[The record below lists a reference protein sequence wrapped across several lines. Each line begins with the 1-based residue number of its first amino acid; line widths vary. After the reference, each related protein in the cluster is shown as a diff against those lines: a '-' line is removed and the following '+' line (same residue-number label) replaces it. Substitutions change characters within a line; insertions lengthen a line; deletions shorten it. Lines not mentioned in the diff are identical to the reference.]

1 MKKVVHLR
9 VFKGTKILK
18 DENGKVENENNKV
31 SLTYESLEWK
41 NYLKRLVANGF
52 CKVEVEKLFELVDG
66 KYVPCEI
73 PSKIK
78 EEVLIAHKGD
88 QTVRLTPEQQKI
100 ADLEAK
106 LEAFMNLSKKE
117 EDVDSDLEEL
127 KAKYK
132 EQEKKDVPNNKKN
145 DKEWIKS
152 KLTK

>member
-117 EDVDSDLEEL
+117 EDIDSDLEEL